1 MGILG
6 LKQPLLQFLNKKE
19 YHDSIYSLRN
29 MTLGVD
35 LSVWLNLAIFS
46 SQNVDDVA
54 RSFACQPRQSNAHYI
69 RKFLNK
75 ALLFLNNY
83 DIKIVLVFD
92 GCRSYRIGDRNT
104 IHTSFFINTSYPI
117 VTT

>member
-35 LSVWLNLAIFS
+35 LSVWLNLAILGS
-46 SQNVDDVA
+46 DNIKDVA
-54 RSFACQPRQSNAHYI
+54 RQFSCSPRQDSSQYI
-69 RKFLNK
+69 RKFLFK
-75 ALLFLNNY
+75 A
-83 DIKIVLVFD
+83 I
-92 GCRSYRIGDRNT
+92 S
-104 IHTSFFINTSYPI
+104 
-117 VTT
+117 

>member
-46 SQNVDDVA
+46 SENIMHHMCMLLHTK
-54 RSFACQPRQSNAHYI
+54 SSN
-69 RKFLNK
+69 K
-75 ALLFLNNY
+75 
-83 DIKIVLVFD
+83 
-92 GCRSYRIGDRNT
+92 
-104 IHTSFFINTSYPI
+104 
-117 VTT
+117 